1 MSFTFAIVL
10 VVVFF
15 LFSFLDESFR
25 GPLVPLY
32 YYISTGQVHF
42 FFFFCAFIC
51 VKKDLG
57 APGKRK
63 KSYRAEKGGGR
74 VFSRFKKAEKDP
86 ETLVA
91 SENILYGY

>member
-1 MSFTFAIVL
+1 MCLYIIIL
-10 VVVFF
+10 V
-15 LFSFLDESFR
+15 
-25 GPLVPLY
+25 
-32 YYISTGQVHF
+32 QVRCIF
-42 FFFFCAFIC
+42 FFFFAFIC